1 MPGKDPYHEDDLR
14 FKRTEKEPK
23 PKLLA
28 VVFMAMDQSGSMS
41 DERINIARAVCQY
54 FVRWLRSKR
63 EYKDVE
69 IVFIKQEG
77 LSAVVTEEQFFTR
90 IDRGGTKFSTAY
102 ELMNDLITK
111 EYNPGKY
118 NVYVIHFTDGENE
131 QNDNGPAEEEMK
143 EILPRVRLFGYV
155 QFEESPGGQ
164 GMRDIFTR
172 MKKSHPN
179 LKVLIAGRTSEI
191 KPALEELLEEN

>member
-1 MPGKDPYHEDDLR
+1 MPKKAPFREDDLR

-41 DERINIARAVCQY
+41 EERIIIARAVCQY
-54 FVRWLRSKR
+54 FVRWIRSKR

-77 LSAVVTEEQFFTR
+77 ESAVVTEEQFFTR
-90 IDRGGTKFSTAY
+90 VDRGGTRFSTAY

-111 EYNPGKY
+111 KYDPDKY

-131 QNDNGPAEEEMK
+131 SGDNGPAEEEVK
-143 EILPRVRLFGYV
+143 ELLPRVNLFGYI

-172 MKKSHPN
+172 MKKNHAN
-179 LKVLIAGRTSEI
+179 LKVLVAGRTSEI
-191 KPALEELLEEN
+191 KPALEELLDEN